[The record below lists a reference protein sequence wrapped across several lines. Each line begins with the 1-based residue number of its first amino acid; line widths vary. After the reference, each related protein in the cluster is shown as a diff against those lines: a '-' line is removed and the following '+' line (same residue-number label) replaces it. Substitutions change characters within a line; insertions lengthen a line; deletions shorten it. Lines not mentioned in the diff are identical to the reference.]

1 MWVVIENKYAKD
13 KKIGYAELEIIDKD
27 DGDECLSVMYRI
39 NEDND
44 LDVYVQCEIDEDEI
58 RKIIKTLAIYLDDEG
73 LWED

>member
-13 KKIGYAELEIIDKD
+13 KKIGYAELETIGRD
-27 DGDECLSVMYRI
+27 DGDEWFSVMYRI

-44 LDVYVQCEIDEDEI
+44 LDVYVQHEIDKDEI
-58 RKIIKTLAIYLDDEG
+58 EKIIKTLVIYLEDEG

>member
-13 KKIGYAELEIIDKD
+13 KKIGYAELETMDKD

>member
-13 KKIGYAELEIIDKD
+13 KKIGYAELETIDKN
-27 DGDECLSVMYRI
+27 DGNEWFPVMYRI

-44 LDVYVQCEIDEDEI
+44 LDVYVQYEIDEDEI

>member
-13 KKIGYAELEIIDKD
+13 KKIGYAELETIDKD
-27 DGDECLSVMYRI
+27 DGDEWLSVMYRI

>member
-13 KKIGYAELEIIDKD
+13 KKIGYAELETIDKD

-58 RKIIKTLAIYLDDEG
+58 RKIIKPLAIYLDDEG

>member
-13 KKIGYAELEIIDKD
+13 KKIGYAELETIDKD
-27 DGDECLSVMYRI
+27 DGDEWLSVMYRI

-58 RKIIKTLAIYLDDEG
+58 RKIIKTLAIYLDDKG

>member
-13 KKIGYAELEIIDKD
+13 KKIGYAELETIDKD
-27 DGDECLSVMYRI
+27 DGDECFSVMYRI

>member
-13 KKIGYAELEIIDKD
+13 KKIGYAELETIDKD

-58 RKIIKTLAIYLDDEG
+58 RKIIKTLAIYLDDKG

>member
-13 KKIGYAELEIIDKD
+13 KKIGYAELETIDKD

-44 LDVYVQCEIDEDEI
+44 LDVYVQYEIDEDEI
-58 RKIIKTLAIYLDDEG
+58 EKIIKTLAIYLDDEG

>member
-13 KKIGYAELEIIDKD
+13 KKIGYAELKTIDKNN
-27 DGDECLSVMYRI
+27 GDEWFSVMYRI

-44 LDVYVQCEIDEDEI
+44 LDVYVQYEIDKDEI
-58 RKIIKTLAIYLDDEG
+58 KKIIKTLAIYLEDEG

>member
-13 KKIGYAELEIIDKD
+13 KKIGYAELETIDKD

-58 RKIIKTLAIYLDDEG
+58 RKIIKTLAICLDDEG

>member
-13 KKIGYAELEIIDKD
+13 KKIGYAELETIDKD

>member
-13 KKIGYAELEIIDKD
+13 KKIGYAELETIDKD

-58 RKIIKTLAIYLDDEG
+58 RKIIKTLAIYLEDEG

>member
-13 KKIGYAELEIIDKD
+13 KKIGYAEVETINKD
-27 DGDECLSVMYRI
+27 DGDEWFSVMYRI

-44 LDVYVQCEIDEDEI
+44 LDVYVQYEIDEREM
-58 RKIIKTLAIYLDDEG
+58 KEIIKTLAIYLEDEG

>member
-13 KKIGYAELEIIDKD
+13 KKIGYAELETIDKD
-27 DGDECLSVMYRI
+27 DSDECLSVMYRI

>member
-13 KKIGYAELEIIDKD
+13 KKIGYAELEAIDKN
-27 DGDECLSVMYRI
+27 DGNEWFPVMYRI

>member
-13 KKIGYAELEIIDKD
+13 KKIGYAELETIDKD

-58 RKIIKTLAIYLDDEG
+58 RKIIKTLAIYLDDEE